1 LTPEIRPRW
10 AEIDTPVFRE
20 VFMFHLSIR
29 MLLAAA
35 SVTTSAWAADPA
47 DPAAPTRPL
56 DHRSVFDTYRAG
68 STGAVG
74 DWREANDAVGRQAG
88 GHAHDHGSTA
98 AAPPDPHAGHDHG
111 AQAATDPHA
120 GHHGHMHDHMHDGD
134 SSAGRGGHGHHTHD
148 HGGAVAASPEPHVG
162 HDHGAPAA
170 ADAHAGHG
178 ASTPAGGAAKHDHG
192 AAGGEAKPHHCPHH
206 AAHHASM
213 HSRMHDAHPSG
224 QQHGGDSGAMKSGH
238 GHRCHHDSKE
248 GGDAHKH

>member
-1 LTPEIRPRW
+1 
-10 AEIDTPVFRE
+10 
-20 VFMFHLSIR
+20 MFHLSIR

-74 DWREANDAVGRQAG
+74 DWREANDAVGRQPG

-111 AQAATDPHA
+111 A
-120 GHHGHMHDHMHDGD
+120 
-134 SSAGRGGHGHHTHD
+134 
-148 HGGAVAASPEPHVG
+148 
-162 HDHGAPAA
+162 PAA
-170 ADAHAGHG
+170 ADAHANHG
-178 ASTPAGGAAKHDHG
+178 AGTPAGGAAKHDHG
-192 AAGGEAKPHHCPHH
+192 AASSEAKPHHCPHH

-213 HSRMHDAHPSG
+213 HGPMHSRMYDAHPSG
-224 QQHGGDSGAMKSGH
+224 QQHGGDSGAMKSDH
-238 GHRCHHDSKE
+238 GHRCHHHSKE